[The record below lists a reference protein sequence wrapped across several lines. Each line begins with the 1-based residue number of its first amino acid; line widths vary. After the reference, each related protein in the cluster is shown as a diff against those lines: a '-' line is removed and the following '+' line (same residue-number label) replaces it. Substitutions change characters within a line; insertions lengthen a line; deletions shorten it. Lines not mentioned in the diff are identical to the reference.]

1 MQRRSLFAALT
12 AGALAPFAPGSS
24 AQAAWPS
31 QPVEVTPEGKVAVVY
46 RLNLD
51 DPKSFLVSQSFPVNN
66 KDVLYISN
74 ASIAELQKFLNLL
87 GALLGPFATYK
98 VLTD

>member
-1 MQRRSLFAALT
+1 MR
-12 AGALAPFAPGSS
+12 LAPAR
-24 AQAAWPS
+24 AH
-31 QPVEVTPEGKVAVVY
+31 VLD

-74 ASIAELQKFLNLL
+74 ASLVEPSCRNSS
-87 GALLGPFATYK
+87 TSS
-98 VLTD
+98 